1 MADTNVRVVDLPLKN
16 AVVNDDTVVSVVNGV
31 ASRVKISTIKST
43 VSQWSDLQNKPFDVL
58 DSTYFVI
65 GIGNALTASQV
76 LANSLHTHS
85 NKIYLDKISEDGS
98 GHITYNGESVVSV
111 ADWDDTTNKPFE
123 DLSNDFTVTEGT
135 LSISTDI
142 KHTHINKTVIDKFSE
157 SNGTLLWD
165 GSEIGGG
172 GLDFS
177 ALSDAMTTGTLT
189 GLTITADTT
198 NENFDITV
206 TGLPTISIDNNDEW
220 TIDGVS
226 TGHSCKGDNG
236 LTPTIDSTS
245 KHWMIGST
253 DTNVVAEGQAGITPS
268 IDNTTK
274 HWMVGSTDTNI
285 VAEGQDG
292 VSPTITVTETT
303 TQFTITIVDTTGTT
317 SFNLPKMLSDVD
329 IIKGRVNTVAD
340 LANVSNPEEG
350 WVYLVGLTT
359 DTAFQKYI
367 YIDRDNI
374 SRWEIVGG
382 GASGNYAPL
391 DMIADEFDS
400 TSAYD
405 IGDAIIYQG
414 SLYKFKSAHTAN
426 TSWNSSEVDEKTVVE
441 LIESGGSTPMSI
453 IDTVT
458 AQEITDSINNIW
470 GGVKYG
476 TN

>member
-1 MADTNVRVVDLPLKN
+1 MVADTNVRVVDLPLKN

-58 DSTYFVI
+58 DSTYFVVST
-65 GIGNALTASQV
+65 GNALTVSQG

-98 GHITYNGESVVSV
+98 GHITYNGESVVPDI
-111 ADWDDTTNKPFE
+111 DWDDVINKPFE

-165 GSEIGGG
+165 GSKIGGG

-206 TGLPTISIDNNDEW
+206 TGLPTISINNNDEW

-226 TGHSCKGDNG
+226 TGHSSKGDNG

-245 KHWMIGST
+245 KHWMI
-253 DTNVVAEGQAGITPS
+253 
-268 IDNTTK
+268 
-274 HWMVGSTDTNI
+274 GSTDTNI

-303 TQFTITIVDTTGTT
+303 TQFTITIVDSTGTT

-359 DTAFQKYI
+359 DTVFQKYI

-400 TSAYD
+400 TNAYD

-414 SLYKFKSAHTAN
+414 SLYRFKSAHTAN

-470 GGVKYG
+470 EV
-476 TN
+476 